1 MLGPGQW
8 WPGRLGDEDT
18 RMPGP
23 GPEVVGSSRVAFVR
37 ESLPRRA
44 SLDRVQAE
52 RGPVVVGLV
61 RVGVRCWCRGG
72 PGPWLAVRWAA
83 SPFRVNQAACAVV
96 VLPAGQVDRAGPS
109 DDVNNPSPASGPLGG
124 RGPARLVVSPAEGR
138 GGGAAAAEQSV
149 SRGCRLPARGLRS
162 VARGR
167 SLFRRAST

>member
-1 MLGPGQW
+1 MSGSARGPIWPEVDEVLGPGRW
-8 WPGRLGDEDT
+8 WPGRLEDEDT

-44 SLDRVQAE
+44 SLDRDHHRVQGE
-52 RGPVVVGLV
+52 RGPLVVGPV

-83 SPFRVNQAACAVV
+83 SLFRVNQAARAAV

-109 DDVNNPSPASGPLGG
+109 DEASSRARRPGRRVAPAGPAGSLPGLGG
-124 RGPARLVVSPAEGR
+124 AGEMR
-138 GGGAAAAEQSV
+138 QQ
-149 SRGCRLPARGLRS
+149 
-162 VARGR
+162 
-167 SLFRRAST
+167 